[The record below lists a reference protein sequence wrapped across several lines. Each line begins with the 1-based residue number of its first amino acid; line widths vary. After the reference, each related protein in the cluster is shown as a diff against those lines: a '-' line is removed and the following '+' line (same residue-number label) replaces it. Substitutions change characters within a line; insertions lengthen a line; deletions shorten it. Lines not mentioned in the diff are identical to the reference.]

1 MIRSDYDRGYLAGI
15 LIMPCL
21 YTSTSCGALAVKHI
35 FIRRCVAGKALPSNL
50 SYSIAYLAS
59 VGEVMSLG
67 GVVVSWRICP
77 GAAIV
82 AL

>member
-1 MIRSDYDRGYLAGI
+1 M
-15 LIMPCL
+15 
-21 YTSTSCGALAVKHI
+21 
-35 FIRRCVAGKALPSNL
+35 AGKALPSNL

-82 AL
+82 LACSEDLECSVEKPLLS